1 MKIFGFSDSE
11 VLITP
16 ERLVRQLGEKMDALW
31 KAQPKVGNSEWTR
44 QVKQFLADIGSELE
58 NPAEHLWIRS
68 VDTNGGLSPLQDL
81 S

>member
-1 MKIFGFSDSE
+1 
-11 VLITP
+11 
-16 ERLVRQLGEKMDALW
+16 MDALW
-31 KAQPKVGNSEWTR
+31 KAQPKAGNSEWTR

-68 VDTNGGLSPLQDL
+68 VDTNGGLSHFQDL